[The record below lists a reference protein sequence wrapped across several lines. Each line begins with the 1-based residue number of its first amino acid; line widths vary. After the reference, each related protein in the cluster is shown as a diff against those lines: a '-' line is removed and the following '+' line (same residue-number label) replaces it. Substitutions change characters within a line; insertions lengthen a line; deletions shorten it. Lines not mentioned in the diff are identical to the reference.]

1 MRVFNKIWFQLI
13 LFLFLY
19 FTILGNIFPEESM
32 NENQTLV
39 AFTILAVSLICI
51 VVPPIR
57 RRIGLDRIIDPRKYE
72 IDEIIIALNNEL
84 LEIIDV
90 FEEDFEN
97 YIKDEQGLKIR
108 VDYGPGKFYLDEV
121 DWHGTYEYTIQN
133 LVHHIMWEKGYYKK
147 FLSEDELKEV
157 KSVIDEDRDNIY
169 KSSDKKIQTMLN
181 KIYENVIIE
190 TATQFKSKNYFSND
204 KYEAFIMAAGF
215 DVPKLESDIKI
226 EKEDLSELYHDS
238 AWPESPTFDEH
249 QNMSSLNRKGNI
261 WSDFEYTK
269 IKSGTWYYIVHNKR
283 YENGNNDIHED
294 FSENEKKMALLLSKL
309 YPGFS
314 PTFAYYGDIHIW
326 VSSKEELAT
335 FDRFIDF
342 LEACYINPNTLEYDE
357 EYFQSKIKSLE
368 AIISDRD
375 LNQAFEDFLSE
386 DIDDNDDYRLDRQ
399 SVLRELTGF
408 NDTDEKESSAL
419 ETKENNAPI
428 PLERGELE
436 DFILETVNKMLL
448 EASEEE
454 GEHSLKEV
462 YPNNFKNMSLPLSKD
477 DMDKRFSLVD
487 VDKDLMNPKY
497 LDEDLYGQIDETIQS
512 FDGIYLYPFFLRS
525 LRSKCEWFYLDKTN
539 KLLGR
544 IKYEG
549 LSLNEIVDN
558 IIMS

>member
-19 FTILGNIFPEESM
+19 FAILGNIFSEEGM
-32 NENQTLV
+32 NENQTSV

-72 IDEIIIALNNEL
+72 IDKIIIALNNEL

-90 FEEDFEN
+90 FEEDFED
-97 YIKDEQGLKIR
+97 YSKHEQGLKIR

-133 LVHHIMWEKGYYKK
+133 LIHHIMWEKGYYKK

-157 KSVIDEDRDNIY
+157 KTVIDEDRDNIY

-204 KYEAFIMAAGF
+204 KYEAFIKAAGF
-215 DVPKLESDIKI
+215 DVPSDIKI
-226 EKEDLSELYHDS
+226 EKEGLSELYHDS
-238 AWPESPTFDEH
+238 EWPENTEPGSTFEEH
-249 QNMSSLNRKGNI
+249 QNRSSLNRKGNI

-269 IKSGTWYYIVHNKR
+269 IKSGTWYYIAHNKR
-283 YENGNNDIHED
+283 YENGNNGIHED
-294 FSENEKKMALLLSKL
+294 YSENEKKMILLLSKL

-314 PTFAYYGDIHIW
+314 PHFSEYGDINIW
-326 VSSKEELAT
+326 VSSREELAT

-357 EYFQSKIKSLE
+357 EFFQSKIKSLE

-386 DIDDNDDYRLDRQ
+386 DIDDNDDYKYYRQ
-399 SVLRELTGF
+399 KVLRELTGF
-408 NDTDEKESSAL
+408 NDTDDKEASAPLKDRTAVKKTVLEIVSKQIGQPLSPEDPRRFSDQRFKEISFGTDSLIPDGEYDFDEYAALKNELAAKHGENISLNLKDMKEIDSAL
-419 ETKENNAPI
+419 QEINDAYW
-428 PLERGELE
+428 
-436 DFILETVNKMLL
+436 
-448 EASEEE
+448 ASAW
-454 GEHSLKEV
+454 G
-462 YPNNFKNMSLPLSKD
+462 KN
-477 DMDKRFSLVD
+477 
-487 VDKDLMNPKY
+487 
-497 LDEDLYGQIDETIQS
+497 I
-512 FDGIYLYPFFLRS
+512 
-525 LRSKCEWFYLDKTN
+525 
-539 KLLGR
+539 
-544 IKYEG
+544 
-549 LSLNEIVDN
+549 NEIVDD
-558 IIMS
+558 IMGDGD